1 MKKLR
6 QCAACRYC
14 RVNSFVKISAVLLV
28 SAVATIV
35 VTFDSG
41 VM

>member
-1 MKKLR
+1 MKKLK

-28 SAVATIV
+28 GAVTTIV
-35 VTFDSG
+35 MTFDA
-41 VM
+41 VV

>member
-1 MKKLR
+1 MKKLK

-28 SAVATIV
+28 GVVATIV
-35 VTFDSG
+35 MTFDAG
-41 VM
+41 M

>member
-1 MKKLR
+1 MKKLK

-28 SAVATIV
+28 GVVATIV
-35 VTFDSG
+35 MTFEAG
-41 VM
+41 M